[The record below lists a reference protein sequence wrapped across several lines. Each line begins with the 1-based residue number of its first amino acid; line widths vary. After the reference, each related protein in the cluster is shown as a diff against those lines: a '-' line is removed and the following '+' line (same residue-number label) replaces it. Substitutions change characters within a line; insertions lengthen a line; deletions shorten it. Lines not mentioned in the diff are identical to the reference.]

1 MASQTL
7 CLIVDDDEI
16 TRLVNRKTLNEIF
29 NNIKEAENGLEAL
42 ICIDNAGTRPV
53 VVILDLDMPIMN
65 GYKVID
71 SIAANQAYYSN
82 VNIIVVSANNASAFT
97 SSSYYNKVFAFV
109 EKPVNK
115 TQLKNVCMQL
125 LHASIQTAKA

>member
-16 TRLVNRKTLNEIF
+16 ARIVNRTTLNEIF
-29 NNIKEAENGLEAL
+29 HNIKEAENGLEAL

-65 GYKVID
+65 GYKVIE
-71 SIAANQAYYSN
+71 SIAANQPYYSN
-82 VNIIVVSANNASAFT
+82 IKIIVVSANNATEFIN
-97 SSSYYNKVFAFV
+97 SSYYNKVFAFI

-115 TQLKNVCMQL
+115 NRLKEVCLQLM
-125 LHASIQTAKA
+125 HTSIQTAKA